1 MDYSLP
7 GSSVPGIHQSRTLEW
22 VAMPSSRGSFQPRD
36 QMHVS
41 TISCIGRQILYHKCY
56 LGNTLLHSRPYIYIY
71 DYEYQEE
78 IYLMGNVK
86 FGRCVCVFF
95 FFTSFF
101 ILEYVFYFCLAKFF
115 FFFL

>member
-1 MDYSLP
+1 
-7 GSSVPGIHQSRTLEW
+7 
-22 VAMPSSRGSFQPRD
+22 
-36 QMHVS
+36 MHVS

-71 DYEYQEE
+71 DYKYQEE

-86 FGRCVCVFF
+86 FGRCVCVLFCF
-95 FFTSFF
+95 VSLPFLSLNMYF
-101 ILEYVFYFCLAKFF
+101 ISAWQSFF